1 MKVVRYTHWLLLHHF
16 EKHTVRVCCVCFFY
30 VAFFCGFAPHAPP
43 PVLLFFLFSKD
54 VVYPASPFF
63 LATAS
68 PETLRRMLLPLLAY
82 ANNETAAYGMPKDYN
97 YDWYDAP
104 F

>member
-1 MKVVRYTHWLLLHHF
+1 M
-16 EKHTVRVCCVCFFY
+16 
-30 VAFFCGFAPHAPP
+30 
-43 PVLLFFLFSKD
+43 
-54 VVYPASPFF
+54 VYPASPFF